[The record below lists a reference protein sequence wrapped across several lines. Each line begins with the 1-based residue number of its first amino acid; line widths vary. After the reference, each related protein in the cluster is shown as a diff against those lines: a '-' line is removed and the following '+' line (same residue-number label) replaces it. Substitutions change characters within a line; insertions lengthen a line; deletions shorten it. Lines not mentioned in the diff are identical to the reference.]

1 MSLSDIDHACIAV
14 TLRTLARSLALL
26 VLLVSGSVVI
36 VLVVIVVIL
45 VAIVAL
51 VVSAIFWVVRL
62 GGVRIVVAT
71 KCMLVTVVEEDID
84 CTYSSS

>member
-1 MSLSDIDHACIAV
+1 MG
-14 TLRTLARSLALL
+14 SLALL
-26 VLLVSGSVVI
+26 VLLASGSIVI

-51 VVSAIFWVVRL
+51 VVSAILVVRV
-62 GGVRIVVAT
+62 GGVRVVVAT

-84 CTYSSS
+84 CTYDSS